1 MKLITNIPILLLLF
15 ISSFSFGQ
23 ITLERQVIGSTGG
36 FVTGTSMSLSSTVG
50 EANVQTLF
58 STSTILT
65 LGFQQPLTSSSSV
78 VEYEIINE
86 SCPGA
91 GNGSIYVSNV
101 LGCPGPYNVVITV
114 LGDTI
119 PLGQDTL
126 STGNYDVLISGSNGC
141 SYQLPLFVG
150 LDSDEACELVF
161 YHGITPNGDGKNDT
175 WIIENIELYPENT
188 VQIFN
193 RWGMEVWFEKNYDNS
208 NVVWEGNK
216 GNKGAG
222 KLIEDGTYFYVAIVN
237 GKDYKGW
244 VELTR

>member
-1 MKLITNIPILLLLF
+1 MKKIIYILILF
-15 ISSFSFGQ
+15 AFGANAQ
-23 ITLERQVIGSTGG
+23 VVLERQVIGSTGG

-50 EANVQTLF
+50 EANIQTLF
-58 STSTILT
+58 STNMILT
-65 LGFQQPLTSSSSV
+65 QGFQQPVTSNTSV
-78 VEYEIINE
+78 VDYEIINE

-101 LGCPGPYNVVITV
+101 LGCPGPYSVVITMV
-114 LGDTI
+114 GDTV

-126 STGNYDVLISGSNGC
+126 SSGNYEVSIMGSNGC

-150 LDSDEACELVF
+150 LESDEACELVF

-175 WIIENIELYPENT
+175 WVIENIELYPENT
-188 VQIFN
+188 VKIFN
-193 RWGMEVWFEKNYDNS
+193 RWGVEVWFEKNYDNVD
-208 NVVWEGNK
+208 VVWAGNK
-216 GNKGAG
+216 GKNETGIKMD
-222 KLIEDGTYFYVAIVN
+222 DGTYFYVAIVN